1 MKAASCALLEKTAFT
16 LSRDAQ
22 EFVNVQQMAV
32 LLVLEQFLFGFRL
45 FSSLQEGGAQFRLQA
60 IKVSGGNFLC
70 QGRRQAAGGGRR
82 FRFSFRQALR
92 RADGRREQGSAEKK
106 M

>member
-1 MKAASCALLEKTAFT
+1 
-16 LSRDAQ
+16 
-22 EFVNVQQMAV
+22 
-32 LLVLEQFLFGFRL
+32 LFWSSFCSDFRL

-92 RADGRREQGSAEKK
+92 RADGSREQGSAEKK

>member
-1 MKAASCALLEKTAFT
+1 
-16 LSRDAQ
+16 
-22 EFVNVQQMAV
+22 MAV

-60 IKVSGGNFLC
+60 IKVSGDNFLC

-82 FRFSFRQALR
+82 FRFNFRRVLR